1 MESHARSKKHLEAIA
16 NLDSTQLSQIIRKV
30 ERTNLNKDQSA
41 SVFNLVEGAQED
53 QVEQALK
60 AHLEKAKPLSLE
72 DCIFCSNKAETFE
85 DNMKHMGIAHG
96 LYIPD
101 LEYIK
106 DLRALIKYLGEK
118 VSIGFTCLYC
128 PPSIQPFHSVHSVRK
143 HMQDKCHCKIRY
155 DQAGQDEVA
164 EFYDFTESYPIVQDD
179 GDEEYEDVET
189 DEEMEYLPQETAMVS
204 PDGTELV
211 LPGGRTLGHRDYR
224 VFYKQNLHNSMI
236 RESRDRELVGQMM
249 EDYVGRGQLTH
260 AHLPNVKC
268 VYDQK
273 SFYDDRK
280 AQDLRMG
287 LKQNGLMKHFR
298 QQLLQ

>member
-1 MESHARSKKHLEAIA
+1 MESHVRSKKHIEAVS
-16 NLDSTQLSQIIRKV
+16 NLDSTQIITRKV
-30 ERTNLNKDQSA
+30 EKAAEKLVKEQPA
-41 SVFNLVEGAQED
+41 SLFNLAEGAQED

-72 DCIFCSNKAETFE
+72 DCIFCSAKAETFE
-85 DNMKHMGIAHG
+85 DNMKHMGLVHC

-101 LEYIK
+101 LEYVK
-106 DLRALIKYLGEK
+106 DLRAMIKYLGEK

-128 PPSIQPFHSVHSVRK
+128 PSSIQPFHSVHSVRK
-143 HMQDKCHCKIRY
+143 HMQDKCHCKIKY

-164 EFYDFTESYPIVQDD
+164 EFYDFTESYPMVQDD

-211 LPGGRTLGHRDYR
+211 LPGGRSLGHRAYR
-224 VFYKQNLHNSMI
+224 VFYKQNLHNSVI
-236 RESRDRELVGQMM
+236 RDSRDRDLVGQMM
-249 EDYVGRGQLTH
+249 EDYADRGQLTH
-260 AHLPNVKC
+260 SHLPNVKC